1 MTPGVVDLPREAGE
15 ERIDMDLLDS
25 GCALD
30 RGELLLGL
38 RWSAE
43 NGDGLRAEAAELWG
57 RDTKTLGDV
66 GQADRRYI
74 CQHRC

>member
-15 ERIDMDLLDS
+15 ERIEMDLLDDVLS
-25 GCALD
+25 GGALD

-43 NGDGLRAEAAELWG
+43 NGDGLRAEAVEVWG
-57 RDTKTLGDV
+57 RVTKTLGDV
-66 GQADRRYI
+66 G
-74 CQHRC
+74 